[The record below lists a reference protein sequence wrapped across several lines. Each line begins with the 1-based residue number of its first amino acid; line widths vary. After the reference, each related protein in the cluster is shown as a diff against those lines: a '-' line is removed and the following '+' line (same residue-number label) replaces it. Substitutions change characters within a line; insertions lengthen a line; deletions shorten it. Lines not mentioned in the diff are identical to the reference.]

1 MNFVYR
7 NLLPSDILNKLGHFL
22 LLENFLMI
30 PEQNPSASIL
40 FCQMFSEILVFKK
53 QKQAAQLHVTQIGE
67 IT

>member
-1 MNFVYR
+1 
-7 NLLPSDILNKLGHFL
+7 
-22 LLENFLMI
+22 MI